1 MRKIQRQSSPDVSTP
16 PTSGPTANE
25 PPIVAP

>member
-1 MRKIQRQSSPDVSTP
+1 MRKIQRQSSPDVSAP
-16 PTSGPTANE
+16 PTSGPTAND